1 MSDDSKISALIQLLD
16 DPDDFIFNEVKSQ
29 LLTYGDAVI
38 PLLENYWEQNPLE
51 AEALSRIED
60 IIQEIQHGGVKNALK
75 VWASQIEPDLLEGIL
90 LINQFQYPDLDT
102 QFVKDKIEQIRRDV
116 WIEIHNG
123 LTSFEKVNV
132 INQVIFDIY
141 GFGGNKDSYHSPT
154 NSYLSDVIESKKGNP
169 ISLSV
174 IYLLVAQ
181 ELGLPIYGVNLPSHF
196 VLCFLDENNI
206 NPAIDENNEDKV
218 LMYINPFSRGTIFNR
233 KEIER
238 FLNQLN
244 IPIKEEYFV
253 PCTNK
258 DIVKRIINNLI
269 YAYQKQE
276 NPEKVDQLISLKSVL
291 QDDE

>member
-1 MSDDSKISALIQLLD
+1 LTNDSKISALIQLLD
-16 DPDDFIFNEVKSQ
+16 DPDDFIFNEVKTQ

-38 PLLENYWEQNPLE
+38 PLLEDYWEQNPLE

-60 IIQEIQHGGVKNALK
+60 IIQEIQHGGVKSALK
-75 VWASQIEPDLLEGIL
+75 EWSSQIDPDLLEGVL
-90 LINQFQYPDLDT
+90 LINQFQYPDLDV
-102 QFVKDKIEQIRRDV
+102 QIIKDKIEQIRRDV
-116 WIEIHNG
+116 WIELHNG

-132 INQVIFDIY
+132 INQVIFDIH
-141 GFGGNKDSYHSPT
+141 GFGGNKQNYHSPT

-181 ELGLPIYGVNLPSHF
+181 DLGLPIYGVNLPSHF

-206 NPAIDENNEDKV
+206 NPSVDENKQDEV

-244 IPIKEEYFV
+244 IPIKEDYFV

-258 DIVKRIINNLI
+258 DIIKRVINNLI
-269 YAYQKQE
+269 YSFQKQG
-276 NPEKVDQLISLKSVL
+276 NTEKVDQLISLKEVL
-291 QDDE
+291 NS

>member
-1 MSDDSKISALIQLLD
+1 MTNDSKISALIQLLD
-16 DPDDFIFNEVKSQ
+16 DPDDFIFNEVKTQ

-38 PLLENYWEQNPLE
+38 PLLEDYWEQNPLE

-60 IIQEIQHGGVKNALK
+60 IIQEIQHGGVKSALK
-75 VWASQIEPDLLEGIL
+75 EWSSQIDPDLLEGVL
-90 LINQFQYPDLDT
+90 LINQFQYPDLDV
-102 QFVKDKIEQIRRDV
+102 QIIKDKIEQIRRDV
-116 WIEIHNG
+116 WIELHNG

-132 INQVIFDIY
+132 INQVIFDIH
-141 GFGGNKDSYHSPT
+141 GFGGNKQNYHSPT

-181 ELGLPIYGVNLPSHF
+181 DLGLPIYGVNLPSHF

-206 NPAIDENNEDKV
+206 NPSVDENKQDEV

-244 IPIKEEYFV
+244 IPIKEDYFV

-258 DIVKRIINNLI
+258 DIIKRVINNLI
-269 YAYQKQE
+269 YSFQKQG
-276 NPEKVDQLISLKSVL
+276 NTEKVDQLISLKEVL
-291 QDDE
+291 NS